1 MSRES
6 RVRIINKGPMPMI
19 LYQPAT
25 AHSDSIKRPNCSD
38 CGTATQLFG
47 IEAER
52 PGYELLTFVCPRC
65 KHIETAVGK
74 VA

>member
-1 MSRES
+1 MSRET
-6 RVRIINKGPMPMI
+6 RTRIINKGPMPMI

-25 AHSDSIKRPNCSD
+25 LHSDSSKRASCSD
-38 CGTATQLFG
+38 CGAATHLFG

-65 KHIETAVGK
+65 EHIETAVGK

>member
-1 MSRES
+1 MSRETS
-6 RVRIINKGPMPMI
+6 ARTINKGPMPMI

-25 AHSDSIKRPNCSD
+25 GHSDSIKRPNCSD

-47 IEAER
+47 IETER
-52 PGYELLTFVCPRC
+52 HGYELLTFVCPRC
-65 KHIETAVGK
+65 EHIETAVGK